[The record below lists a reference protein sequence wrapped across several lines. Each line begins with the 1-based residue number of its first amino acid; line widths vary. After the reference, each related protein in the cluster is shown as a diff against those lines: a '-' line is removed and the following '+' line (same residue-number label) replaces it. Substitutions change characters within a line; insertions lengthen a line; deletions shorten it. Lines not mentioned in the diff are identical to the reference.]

1 LRLSVCSIQRV
12 DPIILKSLLPMLFFA
27 TSCGADD
34 LPSDKPAA
42 MSVKADNPKPA
53 ESSLQNRSTAYP
65 SIWADDSASGIKGSS
80 ASAPPIKELP
90 GRGVNWGGVLR
101 QSGFLLAMEQGFRA
115 GTQPGTRD
123 ALKGAFFKDWVDAVK
138 ATKGWGDGDDFLTNY
153 IGHPMQGSVT
163 GFIFAQ
169 NDPGG
174 YKQEFGMNSAYWK
187 SRLKAAAWSALYS
200 SQLEL
205 GPIGEASLG
214 NVGVHGSSLSGAVDL
229 VVTPTA
235 GLGWQI
241 GEDALDKYL
250 IMRIEGWARNP
261 VVLMLARSFLNPTR
275 SFANAMRWKV
285 PWNRDTRPGIWG
297 RDRD

>member
-1 LRLSVCSIQRV
+1 M
-12 DPIILKSLLPMLFFA
+12 KSLVLLLFFL
-27 TSCGADD
+27 TPCFADA
-34 LPSDKPAA
+34 PSSAKPAA
-42 MSVKADNPKPA
+42 APAQADIPKAAD
-53 ESSLQNRSTAYP
+53 SSLPNGPALYPRNTAG
-65 SIWADDSASGIKGSS
+65 DFNSGIKGSS
-80 ASAPPIKELP
+80 ASAPPIRELP
-90 GRGVNWGGVLR
+90 GRGVNWGAVLR
-101 QSGFLLAMEQGFRA
+101 QSGFFLTLEQGFRVV
-115 GTQPGTRD
+115 TQPGTRD
-123 ALKGAFFKDWVDAVK
+123 ALKGPFFKDWIDAAK

-174 YKQEFGMNSAYWK
+174 HKQEFGRNSAYWK
-187 SRLKAAAWSALYS
+187 SRLRATAWSALYS
-200 SQLEL
+200 APFEL
-205 GPIGEASLG
+205 GPISEASLG
-214 NVGVHGSSLSGAVDL
+214 NVGVHGGSLSGVVDL

-241 GEDALDKYL
+241 GEDAIDKYL
-250 IMRIEGWARNP
+250 IMRIEGWTRNP

-297 RDRD
+297 QERD